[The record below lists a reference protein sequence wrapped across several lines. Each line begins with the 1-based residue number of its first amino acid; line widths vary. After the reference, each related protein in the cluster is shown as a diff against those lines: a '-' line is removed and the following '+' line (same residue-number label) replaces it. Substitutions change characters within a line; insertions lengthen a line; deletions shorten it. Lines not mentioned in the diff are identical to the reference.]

1 MEFLEY
7 NDVSAEIKGNMV
19 PGRLKMTDQNI
30 IFKNSKTG
38 KVEQISANDIEL
50 VNFQKFI
57 GSWGLRVFLKNG
69 TLHRYGGFKEGE
81 QEKVAKF
88 FKTNYNKDMLEKELS
103 LKGWNWGTAKFNG
116 AVLSYNVGSNTAF
129 EIPLHYVSQCNTGKN
144 EVTLEFHQNDD
155 TPVSL
160 MEMRFHI
167 PTSEL
172 AGDMDAVEAFHQQV
186 MNKASVI
193 SVSGDAIAI
202 FRELQCLTPRG
213 RYDIKVFQTFF
224 QLHGKTFDYKI
235 PMSTV
240 LRLFLLPH
248 KDTRQMFFVVSLDPP
263 IKQGQT
269 RYHYLVLLFGIE
281 EETSLELPFT
291 EEELKEK
298 YEGKISKELS
308 GPTYEVLAKIMKV
321 IINRRVTGPGD
332 FLGHH
337 KTPAIAC
344 SYKAAAGYLYPLEKG
359 FIYVHKPPVHIRFE
373 EIASVNFARG
383 GASSTKS
390 FDFEIELKQGS
401 VHTFSSIEKGEYDK
415 LFDYITMKKL
425 HVKNTGKNDKALY
438 DDDFGDSDTEKE
450 PDAYLARVK
459 AEAKERES
467 DDSDGSDESTDE
479 DFNPDKAKES
489 DVAEEY
495 DTNPS
500 SSEDSDASDASKGS
514 KKEKEKKQEK
524 KPKKTI
530 TISEAPRKRKEK
542 SKKREKDANAPKRP
556 STAFMLWLNENR
568 KKITDENP
576 GIKVTE
582 IAKKGG
588 ELWRDLKDKSE
599 WEEKASKAKEEYNQA
614 MKKYKDSGAADEFK
628 QKKKQAEKEEKSA
641 DKKSKAPAPKKA
653 KANTSAGSGSGK
665 FTSKEYVDDD
675 DSSSDSDAGKKNK
688 GSKESKKEK
697 AKASS
702 SEAEASSGS
711 GDESGSGTNQR
722 RRRWRCSDDAR
733 SPKLACSGNIAS
745 SSIHFL
751 SVLYV
756 CSLVVYEFKNNF
768 KIFAIRKK
776 VKMSDKPKRPMSAY
790 MLWLNSA
797 REQIKADNPGLKV
810 TEIAKKGGEI
820 WRAMKDKSE
829 WEEKAAQAKEQYT
842 KDLESFNA
850 NGGGGE
856 GGGGGKKQAQKR
868 GKKAKKAS
876 PAKKKKEESDEEDG
890 DDDDE
895 ESE

>member
-7 NDVSAEIKGNMV
+7 NDVTAEIKGTMV

-30 IFKNSKTG
+30 VFKNSKTG

-57 GSWGLRVFLKNG
+57 GSWGLRIFMKNG

-88 FKTNYNKDMLEKELS
+88 FKSNYHKDMLEKELS

-116 AVLSYNVGSNTAF
+116 AVLSFNVGSNTAF

-298 YEGKISKELS
+298 YEGKITKELS

-390 FDFEIELKQGS
+390 FDFEIELKSGS
-401 VHTFSSIEKGEYDK
+401 IHTFSSIEKGEYDK
-415 LFDYITMKKL
+415 LFDYITSKKL

-500 SSEDSDASDASKGS
+500 SSEDSDASGASNDS
-514 KKEKEKKQEK
+514 KKEKKKEK

-530 TISEAPRKRKEK
+530 TIAEAPRKRKEK
-542 SKKREKDANAPKRP
+542 TKKREKDANAPKRP
-556 STAFMLWLNENR
+556 ATAFMLWLNENR
-568 KKITDENP
+568 KKIVDENP

-582 IAKKGG
+582 IAKKAG
-588 ELWRDLKDKSE
+588 ELWRDMNDKKE
-599 WEEKASKAKEEYNQA
+599 WEEKASKAKEEYAEA

-628 QKKKQAEKEEKSA
+628 QKKKQADKDRKAAEKKPKAPVS
-641 DKKSKAPAPKKA
+641 KKSKASTAA
-653 KANTSAGSGSGK
+653 AGAGAGSGK
-665 FTSKEYVDDD
+665 FTSKEYVEDD
-675 DSSSDSDAGKKNK
+675 DSSTDDDKPKTE
-688 GSKESKKEK
+688 SKEKDTKKSK
-697 AKASS
+697 AKSSS
-702 SEAEASSGS
+702 SEAASSGGS
-711 GDESGSGTNQR
+711 GDESGSA
-722 RRRWRCSDDAR
+722 SD
-733 SPKLACSGNIAS
+733 
-745 SSIHFL
+745 
-751 SVLYV
+751 
-756 CSLVVYEFKNNF
+756 
-768 KIFAIRKK
+768 
-776 VKMSDKPKRPMSAY
+776 
-790 MLWLNSA
+790 
-797 REQIKADNPGLKV
+797 
-810 TEIAKKGGEI
+810 
-820 WRAMKDKSE
+820 
-829 WEEKAAQAKEQYT
+829 
-842 KDLESFNA
+842 
-850 NGGGGE
+850 
-856 GGGGGKKQAQKR
+856 
-868 GKKAKKAS
+868 
-876 PAKKKKEESDEEDG
+876 
-890 DDDDE
+890 
-895 ESE
+895 

>member
-7 NDVSAEIKGNMV
+7 NDVQAEIKGAMV

-30 IFKNSKTG
+30 VFKNSKTG
-38 KVEQISANDIEL
+38 KVEQIPANEIEL

-69 TLHRYGGFKEGE
+69 TLHRYGGFKDGE

-88 FKTNYNKDMLEKELS
+88 FKTNYHKDMLEKELS

-116 AVLSYNVGSNTAF
+116 AVLSFNVGTNTAF

-167 PTSEL
+167 PTSEVG
-172 AGDMDAVEAFHQQV
+172 GDMDAVEAFHQQV

-298 YEGKISKELS
+298 YEDKINKELS

-415 LFDYITMKKL
+415 LFDYITSKKL

-450 PDAYLARVK
+450 PDAYLERVK
-459 AEAKERES
+459 AEAKERDS
-467 DDSDGSDESTDE
+467 ADSDSDESTDE

-500 SSEDSDASDASKGS
+500 SSEGSDDDAASDDDG
-514 KKEKEKKQEK
+514 KKEKKKEK
-524 KPKKTI
+524 KPKKAI

-542 SKKREKDANAPKRP
+542 SKKREKDVNAPKRP
-556 STAFMLWLNENR
+556 ATAFMLWLNENR
-568 KKITDENP
+568 KSILEENP

-599 WEEKASKAKEEYNQA
+599 WEEKANKSKEEYNIA
-614 MKKYKDSGAADEFK
+614 MKKYKDSGAQDEFK
-628 QKKKQAEKEEKSA
+628 QKKKQAEKERKAAEK
-641 DKKSKAPAPKKA
+641 KTKAPPASKKA
-653 KANTSAGSGSGK
+653 KTTSNAGAGSGGK
-665 FTSKEYVDDD
+665 FTSKEYIEDD
-675 DSSSDSDAGKKNK
+675 DSSSDSDKEKDKKK
-688 GSKESKKEK
+688 KKDTKDTKETKKEK
-697 AKASS
+697 AKTSS
-702 SEAEASSGS
+702 SEAEASSGGS
-711 GDESGSGTNQR
+711 GDESGSG
-722 RRRWRCSDDAR
+722 SD
-733 SPKLACSGNIAS
+733 
-745 SSIHFL
+745 
-751 SVLYV
+751 
-756 CSLVVYEFKNNF
+756 
-768 KIFAIRKK
+768 
-776 VKMSDKPKRPMSAY
+776 
-790 MLWLNSA
+790 
-797 REQIKADNPGLKV
+797 
-810 TEIAKKGGEI
+810 
-820 WRAMKDKSE
+820 
-829 WEEKAAQAKEQYT
+829 
-842 KDLESFNA
+842 
-850 NGGGGE
+850 
-856 GGGGGKKQAQKR
+856 
-868 GKKAKKAS
+868 
-876 PAKKKKEESDEEDG
+876 
-890 DDDDE
+890 
-895 ESE
+895 

>member
-7 NDVSAEIKGNMV
+7 NDVQAEIKGAMV

-30 IFKNSKTG
+30 IFKNLKTG
-38 KVEQISANDIEL
+38 KVEQVPANEIEL

-69 TLHRYGGFKEGE
+69 TLHRYGGFKDGE

-88 FKTNYNKDMLEKELS
+88 FKSNYNKDMLEKELS

-116 AVLSYNVGSNTAF
+116 AVLNFHIGSNTAF

-291 EEELKEK
+291 EEELNEK

-390 FDFEIELKQGS
+390 FDFEIALKSGN

-415 LFDYITMKKL
+415 LFNYISSKKL

-450 PDAYLARVK
+450 PDAYLERVK
-459 AEAKERES
+459 AEAKERDS

-495 DTNPS
+495 DTNAS
-500 SSEDSDASDASKGS
+500 SSGESDASAASNESKKDK
-514 KKEKEKKQEK
+514 KKEKKHKKA
-524 KPKKTI
+524 I
-530 TISEAPRKRKEK
+530 TIPESAPRKRKEK

-556 STAFMLWLNENR
+556 ATAFMLWLNENR
-568 KKITDENP
+568 KKITEENP

-588 ELWRDLKDKSE
+588 ELWRDLKDKPE
-599 WEEKASKAKEEYNQA
+599 WEEKAAKAKEEYNQA
-614 MKKYKDSGAADEFK
+614 MAKYKESGAADEFK
-628 QKKKQAEKEEKSA
+628 QKKKQAEKDRKAAE
-641 DKKSKAPAPKKA
+641 KKSKAPANKKA
-653 KANTSAGSGSGK
+653 KPNTSGSGTSGK
-665 FTSKEYVDDD
+665 FTSKEYIEDD
-675 DSSSDSDAGKKNK
+675 DSSSDSDKEKSKKK
-688 GSKESKKEK
+688 DSKDSKENKKEK
-697 AKASS
+697 AKSSS

-711 GDESGSGTNQR
+711 GDESGSGSG
-722 RRRWRCSDDAR
+722 SD
-733 SPKLACSGNIAS
+733 
-745 SSIHFL
+745 
-751 SVLYV
+751 
-756 CSLVVYEFKNNF
+756 
-768 KIFAIRKK
+768 
-776 VKMSDKPKRPMSAY
+776 
-790 MLWLNSA
+790 
-797 REQIKADNPGLKV
+797 
-810 TEIAKKGGEI
+810 
-820 WRAMKDKSE
+820 
-829 WEEKAAQAKEQYT
+829 
-842 KDLESFNA
+842 
-850 NGGGGE
+850 
-856 GGGGGKKQAQKR
+856 
-868 GKKAKKAS
+868 
-876 PAKKKKEESDEEDG
+876 
-890 DDDDE
+890 
-895 ESE
+895 

>member
-7 NDVSAEIKGNMV
+7 NDVSAEIKGTMV

-57 GSWGLRVFLKNG
+57 GSWGLRLFLKNG
-69 TLHRYGGFKEGE
+69 TLHRYGGFKDGE

-88 FKTNYNKDMLEKELS
+88 FKSNYHKDMLEKELS

-116 AVLSYNVGSNTAF
+116 AVLSFNVGTNTAF

-298 YEGKISKELS
+298 YEGKITKELS

-390 FDFEIELKQGS
+390 FDFEIELKSGS
-401 VHTFSSIEKGEYDK
+401 IHTFSSIEKGEYDK
-415 LFDYITMKKL
+415 LFDYITSKKL
-425 HVKNTGKNDKALY
+425 HVKNTGKNVSKFTDKALY

-450 PDAYLARVK
+450 PDAYLERVK

-467 DDSDGSDESTDE
+467 DDSDDESTDE

-500 SSEDSDASDASKGS
+500 SSEDSDASGASADS
-514 KKEKEKKQEK
+514 KKEKKKEK

-568 KKITDENP
+568 KGIVDDNP

-588 ELWRDLKDKSE
+588 ELWRDLKNKTE
-599 WEEKASKAKEEYNQA
+599 WEEKANKAKEEYNQA

-628 QKKKQAEKEEKSA
+628 QKKKQAEKERKAA
-641 DKKSKAPAPKKA
+641 DKKTKAPASKKV
-653 KANTSAGSGSGK
+653 KNVSASSSSGK
-665 FTSKEYVDDD
+665 FTSKEYIEDD
-675 DSSSDSDAGKKNK
+675 DSSSDSDKEKKDK
-688 GSKESKKEK
+688 KDKKDSKESKESKKEK
-697 AKASS
+697 EKAKHSS
-702 SEAEASSGS
+702 SEAASSGS
-711 GDESGSGTNQR
+711 DESDSGSD
-722 RRRWRCSDDAR
+722 SD
-733 SPKLACSGNIAS
+733 
-745 SSIHFL
+745 
-751 SVLYV
+751 
-756 CSLVVYEFKNNF
+756 
-768 KIFAIRKK
+768 
-776 VKMSDKPKRPMSAY
+776 
-790 MLWLNSA
+790 
-797 REQIKADNPGLKV
+797 
-810 TEIAKKGGEI
+810 
-820 WRAMKDKSE
+820 
-829 WEEKAAQAKEQYT
+829 
-842 KDLESFNA
+842 
-850 NGGGGE
+850 
-856 GGGGGKKQAQKR
+856 
-868 GKKAKKAS
+868 
-876 PAKKKKEESDEEDG
+876 
-890 DDDDE
+890 
-895 ESE
+895 

>member
-7 NDVSAEIKGNMV
+7 NDVSAEIKGAMV
-19 PGRLKMTDQNI
+19 PGKIKMTDQNI

-57 GSWGLRVFLKNG
+57 GSWGLRVFMKNG

-88 FKTNYNKDMLEKELS
+88 FKSNYKKDMLEKELS

-167 PTSEL
+167 PTNEL
-172 AGDMDAVEAFHQQV
+172 AGDLDAVDAFHQQV

-269 RYHYLVLLFGIE
+269 RYHYLVLLFGVE

-298 YEGKISKELS
+298 YEGKITKELS

-415 LFDYITMKKL
+415 LFDYITSKKL

-450 PDAYLARVK
+450 PDAYLERVK
-459 AEAKERES
+459 AEAKERDS
-467 DDSDGSDESTDE
+467 DDSDDDESTDE
-479 DFNPDKAKES
+479 DFNPDKARES

-500 SSEDSDASDASKGS
+500 SSEDSDASGASGDS
-514 KKEKEKKQEK
+514 KKEKKKEK

-530 TISEAPRKRKEK
+530 TISETPRKRKDK
-542 SKKREKDANAPKRP
+542 SKKRDKDVNAPKRP

-568 KKITDENP
+568 KKIIDENP

-582 IAKKGG
+582 VAKKGG
-588 ELWRDLKDKSE
+588 ELWRDMKDKSE
-599 WEEKASKAKEEYNQA
+599 WEEKAAKAKEDYNQA
-614 MKKYKDSGAADEFK
+614 MQKYKDSGAADEYK
-628 QKKKQAEKEEKSA
+628 QKKKQADKDRKAAEKKT
-641 DKKSKAPAPKKA
+641 KAPVSKKA
-653 KANTSAGSGSGK
+653 KNTSAGSGSGK
-665 FTSKEYVDDD
+665 FTSKEYIEDD
-675 DSSSDSDAGKKNK
+675 DSSSDSDKEKKDK
-688 GSKESKKEK
+688 KDKKEKKDTKESKESKKEK
-697 AKASS
+697 TKSS

-711 GDESGSGTNQR
+711 GDESGSG
-722 RRRWRCSDDAR
+722 SD
-733 SPKLACSGNIAS
+733 
-745 SSIHFL
+745 
-751 SVLYV
+751 
-756 CSLVVYEFKNNF
+756 
-768 KIFAIRKK
+768 
-776 VKMSDKPKRPMSAY
+776 
-790 MLWLNSA
+790 
-797 REQIKADNPGLKV
+797 
-810 TEIAKKGGEI
+810 
-820 WRAMKDKSE
+820 
-829 WEEKAAQAKEQYT
+829 
-842 KDLESFNA
+842 
-850 NGGGGE
+850 
-856 GGGGGKKQAQKR
+856 
-868 GKKAKKAS
+868 
-876 PAKKKKEESDEEDG
+876 
-890 DDDDE
+890 
-895 ESE
+895 